1 MAWAKMFPPEAVAP
15 AGGLLKGEPPLMAAE
30 AKRPVGGVA
39 AAAVGAAAVP
49 PAEDPKML
57 VSGFG
62 IFPKIF
68 PVGAVLVAVDW
79 NGLLTTDAAA
89 VVVPAAAPPK
99 TEDVLLVVDAVEVLA
114 VKAAPA
120 AAAGVAALPRLLK
133 AFEKE
138 KALPGTEVPV
148 VGTVVAT
155 EAGAG
160 GVATGAADALAVMAD

>member
-1 MAWAKMFPPEAVAP
+1 MACPKMFPPEAVAP
-15 AGGLLKGEPPLMAAE
+15 DGGLLNGKVPLMAAE

-39 AAAVGAAAVP
+39 AAAAGAAAVA

-57 VSGFG
+57 VSGLG

-68 PVGAVLVAVDW
+68 PVDAVLAAVDW
-79 NGLLTTDAAA
+79 NGLLATDAAA
-89 VVVPAAAPPK
+89 VVVIAPEAAPNPPK
-99 TEDVLLVVDAVEVLA
+99 TEDEVLLVVDAVEGL
-114 VKAAPA
+114 A

-148 VGTVVAT
+148 VGAVVET
-155 EAGAG
+155 DAGAG
-160 GVATGAADALAVMAD
+160 EAATGAAEALAVMAG